1 MHLPI
6 SSLAPLSR
14 PLSSHSAL
22 HTRTISPRLPAPL
35 YHSLVTRSSVPLLGC
50 PLQLSALSIL
60 SANAPPPHLSSLT
73 PLGSSPLP
81 DNHLIITMPK
91 QIVDIRDFL
100 QKARRKDAKL
110 VKIRKRSDQT
120 KFKIRCSTYLYTL
133 VVQDNDKAEKLT
145 QSLPPGLKRK
155 DI

>member
-1 MHLPI
+1 
-6 SSLAPLSR
+6 
-14 PLSSHSAL
+14 
-22 HTRTISPRLPAPL
+22 
-35 YHSLVTRSSVPLLGC
+35 
-50 PLQLSALSIL
+50 
-60 SANAPPPHLSSLT
+60 
-73 PLGSSPLP
+73 
-81 DNHLIITMPK
+81 MPK